1 MTHTAT
7 LQIANGPVRPAAG
20 LLRSTLAWLG
30 GCIAAAMT
38 VYWALGVSHLAGGV
52 GEPGLFIEGLIA
64 RLPQAAGMIGL
75 IAFLTIVPLP
85 LTIILIRETRLPRG
99 TSDMF
104 FCALLGGLL
113 AQIFGLPVLEGGEGI
128 ARTILA
134 ALTGAMGG
142 LTYWIMAGRPD

>member
-1 MTHTAT
+1 MTQTANMP
-7 LQIANGPVRPAAG
+7 IVYRPAG
-20 LLRSTLAWLG
+20 LLRSALAWLG

-52 GEPGLFIEGLIA
+52 GEAGLFIEGLIE
-64 RLPQAAGMIGL
+64 RLPQAVGLIGL

-85 LTIILIRETRLPRG
+85 LIIILIRETRLPRG
-99 TSDMF
+99 TTDMLL
-104 FCALLGGLL
+104 CALLGGLL
-113 AQIFGLPVLEGGEGI
+113 AQIFGLPVLQGGEEI